1 LFLKKLTGISVARP
15 QNPVRLP
22 TARLSIFFYDLISI
36 IFKTVLGSILMIQY
50 GLIFAALMC
59 LSDTCSGTEV
69 GIQPQDGVSG
79 PQAPGGAVEL
89 SKPGQGEKTQKP
101 QHEAEKAGINDL
113 LGRMPDVKMEKAKK
127 AYQAGLAKCPEKDTL
142 EFLKTVLESLRWWK
156 DIEENGKEE
165 IRKQTAQGDMKDEGD
180 TLKKNE
186 DKSVDLDKEFL
197 DVVSSGNAKKIISI
211 KAAFDRMLKDVRQGK
226 SLKKIEK
233 KEEKDSDKILKK
245 KGKPSK
251 KKRSLLDDYGYDSSA
266 GDEYEEGSSLSEEL
280 ELEHDLDEEAE
291 SFRVHDFQ
299 IDGDSIDT
307 RNDWEEAKNN
317 PWDGKTGVDAAD
329 SDEDDKSA
337 SDEDAEPED

>member
-1 LFLKKLTGISVARP
+1 
-15 QNPVRLP
+15 
-22 TARLSIFFYDLISI
+22 
-36 IFKTVLGSILMIQY
+36 MIQY

-59 LSDTCSGTEV
+59 LSSSCNGTEV
-69 GIQPQDGVSG
+69 GIQTQDGVSG
-79 PQAPGGAVEL
+79 PQAPGGAVES
-89 SKPGQGEKTQKP
+89 SKPDQGEKTQML

-156 DIEENGKEE
+156 DIEEKDKAE
-165 IRKQTAQGDMKDEGD
+165 IRKQTVQGDMKDEGD

-211 KAAFDRMLKDVRQGK
+211 KAAFDRMLKEVKQGK

-266 GDEYEEGSSLSEEL
+266 GDEYEEGGSLSEEL

-307 RNDWEEAKNN
+307 TKDWEDAKNN
-317 PWDGKTGVDAAD
+317 PWDGKGDGDADVDGE
-329 SDEDDKSA
+329 STTDED
-337 SDEDAEPED
+337 

>member
-1 LFLKKLTGISVARP
+1 
-15 QNPVRLP
+15 
-22 TARLSIFFYDLISI
+22 
-36 IFKTVLGSILMIQY
+36 MIQY

-59 LSDTCSGTEV
+59 LSSSCNGTEV
-69 GIQPQDGVSG
+69 GIQTQDGVSADH
-79 PQAPGGAVEL
+79 QAPGGAVES
-89 SKPGQGEKTQKP
+89 SKPDRDKKTQML

-156 DIEENGKEE
+156 DIEEKDKAE
-165 IRKQTAQGDMKDEGD
+165 IRKQTAQDDMKDEGD

-211 KAAFDRMLKDVRQGK
+211 KAAFDRMLKEVKQGK

-266 GDEYEEGSSLSEEL
+266 GDEYEEGESMHEEL
-280 ELEHDLDEEAE
+280 GFEYDLEDDVDR
-291 SFRVHDFQ
+291 FRVHDFQ
-299 IDGDSIDT
+299 LQGDSIDT
-307 RNDWEEAKNN
+307 TSDRKKAKKNH
-317 PWDGKTGVDAAD
+317 DADVDADVDDAE
-329 SDEDDKSA
+329 STTDED
-337 SDEDAEPED
+337 